1 MTTVEKLLPAF
12 YLLTTQHAELQRVI
26 FNVLRRADND
36 MAFTLRQLFPS
47 TASGWG
53 LDIWEEAYGIPTD
66 RTMSEQRRRD
76 RVIAKVRGA
85 GVTTKALIQAIAQSY
100 SQCPAEVIE
109 ESALY
114 RFMIWYVGTIEE
126 PENVADLIASV
137 NEIKP
142 AHLDWL
148 LGFRQ
153 TTEES
158 IRVGS
163 LPRQGDI
170 IIWEVDCTA

>member
-12 YLLTTQHAELQRVI
+12 YLLTPQHAELQRVI
-26 FNVLRRADND
+26 FNVLRRADGD

-47 TASGWG
+47 TCSGWG
-53 LDIWEEAYGIPTD
+53 LEIWEEAYGIPTD
-66 RTMSEQRRRD
+66 RTLSEQRRRD
-76 RVIAKVRGA
+76 RVLAKVRGA

-100 SQCPAEVIE
+100 SRYPAEVIE

-114 RFMIWYVGTIEE
+114 RFIIWYVGTIEE

-142 AHLDWL
+142 GHLDWI
-148 LGFRQ
+148 LGYRK

-170 IIWEVDCTA
+170 ILWEVDCTT

>member
-66 RTMSEQRRRD
+66 RTNS
-76 RVIAKVRGA
+76 A
-85 GVTTKALIQAIAQSY
+85 GGIV
-100 SQCPAEVIE
+100 
-109 ESALY
+109 
-114 RFMIWYVGTIEE
+114 
-126 PENVADLIASV
+126 
-137 NEIKP
+137 
-142 AHLDWL
+142 
-148 LGFRQ
+148 
-153 TTEES
+153 
-158 IRVGS
+158 S
-163 LPRQGDI
+163 LPR
-170 IIWEVDCTA
+170 CAAPASPPRH